1 MGYEIQTIDRRASCH
16 QEEQEHM
23 VQPGVGHQNAKVRVS
38 NAH

>member
-1 MGYEIQTIDRRASCH
+1 MGNEVQTIDRRASC